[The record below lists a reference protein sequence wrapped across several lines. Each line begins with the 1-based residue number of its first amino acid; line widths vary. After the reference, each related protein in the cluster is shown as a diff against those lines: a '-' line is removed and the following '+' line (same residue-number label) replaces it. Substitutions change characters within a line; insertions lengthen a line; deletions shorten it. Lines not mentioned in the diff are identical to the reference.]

1 MQGMGYVTNE
11 QLINSTKDGK
21 DVLQKSIQVS
31 LAIRGGYVPEKI
43 SNRENKTGI
52 LGPN

>member
-31 LAIRGGYVPEKI
+31 LAIRGGPRIV
-43 SNRENKTGI
+43 KTANNEGR
-52 LGPN
+52 LYLE